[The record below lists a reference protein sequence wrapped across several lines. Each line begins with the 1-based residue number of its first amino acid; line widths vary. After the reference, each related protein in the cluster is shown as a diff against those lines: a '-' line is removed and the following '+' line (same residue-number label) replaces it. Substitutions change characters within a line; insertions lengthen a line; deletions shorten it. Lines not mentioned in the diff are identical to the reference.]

1 MVRKPRARE
10 AEARESRVRVFSY
23 DESRFGLIGVQR
35 RRITLAGVKPVG
47 RYQYQFDSYYL
58 YAAVEPL
65 TGESFILEMPYL
77 NSECF
82 QVYLEE
88 FSKAYSESEN
98 ILVLDNGKFHKA
110 KGLVFPE
117 NIHLEF
123 LPPYAPE
130 LNPIERFWQELKA
143 RIAWEIFDRLEDLKQ
158 RVAKLLKGYVGEVL
172 KSLTAYPY
180 FMKAVQGLF
189 P

>member
-1 MVRKPRARE
+1 MTKKSRP
-10 AEARESRVRVFSY
+10 ESRQTEVKVFSY
-23 DESRFGLIGVQR
+23 DESHVGLIPR

-47 RYQYQFDSYYL
+47 KFQYTSDSYYL
-58 YAAVEPL
+58 YRAIEPL

-82 QVYLEE
+82 QIYLEE
-88 FSKAYSESEN
+88 FSKNYPDSRN

-110 KGLVFPE
+110 KRLVIPG
-117 NIHLEF
+117 NIGLEF

-130 LNPIERFWQELKA
+130 LNPIERLWQDLKA
-143 RIAWEIFDRLEDLKQ
+143 RLAWEIFDQLEALKNRGVDL
-158 RVAKLLKGYVGEVL
+158 VKGYFREAL
-172 KSLTAYPY
+172 KSLTAYWY
-180 FMKAVQGLF
+180 FMKAVQGLS